1 MADTLK
7 GKDLFLFYV
16 HECFPC
22 MCVNVWA
29 YMCALPTDQGRAL
42 HPLELEL
49 CKVVSHHVSA
59 GNQI

>member
-1 MADTLK
+1 
-7 GKDLFLFYV
+7 
-16 HECFPC
+16 